1 MLHVHVLHQD
11 INLTNV
17 CTCWTSCCQQ
27 GFYFKS
33 LCLFTAVQTD
43 CVMVTV
49 SKGSTHT
56 SWVVSMWE
64 EGIWTKD
71 YGKCMQGFI
80 HHRVC
85 WWGVLSLF
93 SFIFHYASI
102 LILKCQSYKALKQ
115 FLLNEIPAG
124 VEYTGLWGT
133 TERVCNEGSKTLLF
147 HEFEQQWGIFFT
159 FLCGPTCFMLHLVVL
174 LLTCLKYSLKVA
186 NSENP
191 AIASL
196 TAIFFLSSLEERF
209 PNFRLEKA
217 LYNSDLQQ
225 KGRSLDIKH

>member
-56 SWVVSMWE
+56 SSVVSMWE
-64 EGIWTKD
+64 EGIRTKD

-102 LILKCQSYKALKQ
+102 LILLKVSKLQ
-115 FLLNEIPAG
+115 GFETISLEWDSCRCWIYRPMRHDRKSMQWRVKNTSISWVWAAVRYFLHIP
-124 VEYTGLWGT
+124 LWAY
-133 TERVCNEGSKTLLF
+133 LF
-147 HEFEQQWGIFFT
+147 HASSCGTIIDMSEIF
-159 FLCGPTCFMLHLVVL
+159 
-174 LLTCLKYSLKVA
+174 S
-186 NSENP
+186 
-191 AIASL
+191 
-196 TAIFFLSSLEERF
+196 
-209 PNFRLEKA
+209 
-217 LYNSDLQQ
+217 
-225 KGRSLDIKH
+225 